1 MKRTTKL
8 LLMLV
13 VLVVSASLV
22 SCELFGIADNP
33 VSPRLKVK
41 SASLTLKVGDTKK
54 CPVSASTRA
63 KLLYGS
69 SDETIATV
77 DANGL
82 VTGVKEG
89 DAVITVVATNQ
100 EGSDL
105 FLEESAIVTVKVVN
119 EAVAL
124 LEDAKE
130 ENAGVRITY
139 TLNGTEK
146 TALFK
151 RVGDDYVLQSSV
163 DGSGIVPYLTPI
175 ASDEQE
181 GEGES
186 DGEDIFENLDSD
198 VEEDW
203 NFDDIEDDPDAA
215 NIDWDD
221 DDEGDDDDGD
231 VDDGDIDDDDWADAE
246 VGDGD
251 DDADDGDDDADGDD
265 GDADAGARAWTRAA
279 GEADDDEVGKD
290 LLFGLTIKAT
300 DVDILQTQF
309 NTATGT
315 YSEVQ
320 ADDSDAD
327 GNTAAFVGL
336 KVNGKQVAINPQPS
350 LTRASSKRVMKI
362 TKITLKT
369 KKKELKKGNSF
380 TLEANVEPKNATD
393 KSLKWISSKK
403 KIAKV
408 SAKKLTATNKK
419 DGIKKCSVKAIAKGN
434 VTITCK
440 ATQGNKKK
448 TCKVKVYVPVA
459 GVKISP
465 MSKTLTVGQTY
476 TLKASI
482 SPSDAENK
490 KVTFKSD
497 NPGVATVTSK
507 GKVTA
512 KKAGTAKITVT
523 TDDGKKTRTCT
534 ITVTDKP
541 KVQLSKTSLNLTVGD
556 SETLTAT
563 VSPKG
568 SDQTVTWTSS
578 DTSVATVKDGLVTA
592 VKAGKATITCT
603 AKDGGTSATCAVT
616 VTEPENPVIDATD
629 DFVDGGDP
637 LK

>member
-1 MKRTTKL
+1 M
-8 LLMLV
+8 MLV
-13 VLVVSASLV
+13 LVMSASLV
-22 SCELFGIADNP
+22 SCELLGIADNP

-41 SASLTLKVGDTKK
+41 ASSMTVKVGDTKK
-54 CPVSASTRA
+54 CPVSASTKA
-63 KLLYGS
+63 KLLYAS

-130 ENAGVRITY
+130 EKASVSITY

-163 DGSGIVPYLTPI
+163 DDSGIVPYLTPI
-175 ASDEQE
+175 ANDEQE
-181 GEGES
+181 EASGEGES

-221 DDEGDDDDGD
+221 DDEGDDDEGD

-246 VGDGD
+246 VGD
-251 DDADDGDDDADGDD
+251 DDADGDD
-265 GDADAGARAWTRAA
+265 DGDAGDDDDDEAGARAWTRAA
-279 GEADDDEVGKD
+279 EEADDDEVGKD

-315 YSEVQ
+315 YTEVQ

-336 KVNGKQVAINPQPS
+336 
-350 LTRASSKRVMKI
+350 
-362 TKITLKT
+362 
-369 KKKELKKGNSF
+369 
-380 TLEANVEPKNATD
+380 
-393 KSLKWISSKK
+393 
-403 KIAKV
+403 
-408 SAKKLTATNKK
+408 
-419 DGIKKCSVKAIAKGN
+419 
-434 VTITCK
+434 
-440 ATQGNKKK
+440 
-448 TCKVKVYVPVA
+448 
-459 GVKISP
+459 
-465 MSKTLTVGQTY
+465 
-476 TLKASI
+476 
-482 SPSDAENK
+482 
-490 KVTFKSD
+490 
-497 NPGVATVTSK
+497 
-507 GKVTA
+507 
-512 KKAGTAKITVT
+512 
-523 TDDGKKTRTCT
+523 
-534 ITVTDKP
+534 
-541 KVQLSKTSLNLTVGD
+541 
-556 SETLTAT
+556 
-563 VSPKG
+563 
-568 SDQTVTWTSS
+568 
-578 DTSVATVKDGLVTA
+578 
-592 VKAGKATITCT
+592 
-603 AKDGGTSATCAVT
+603 
-616 VTEPENPVIDATD
+616 
-629 DFVDGGDP
+629 
-637 LK
+637 

>member
-13 VLVVSASLV
+13 VLAVSASLV
-22 SCELFGIADNP
+22 SCELLGIADNP

-41 SASLTLKVGDTKK
+41 ASSMTVKVGDTKK
-54 CPVSASTRA
+54 CPVSASTKA
-63 KLLYGS
+63 KLLYAS

-163 DGSGIVPYLTPI
+163 DDSGIVPYLTPI

-203 NFDDIEDDPDAA
+203 NYDDIEDDPDAA

-246 VGDGD
+246 VGDDDGDAGD
-251 DDADDGDDDADGDD
+251 DD
-265 GDADAGARAWTRAA
+265 DADAGARAWTRAD

-315 YSEVQ
+315 YTEVQ

-336 KVNGKQVAINPQPS
+336 KVNGKQVAVNPQPS
-350 LTRASSKRVMKI
+350 LTRAGNGMEI
-362 TKITLKT
+362 LINKITLST
-369 KKKELKKGNSF
+369 
-380 TLEANVEPKNATD
+380 
-393 KSLKWISSKK
+393 SKK
-403 KIAKV
+403 K
-408 SAKKLTATNKK
+408 LKK
-419 DGIKKCSVKAIAKGN
+419 DAYYI
-434 VTITCK
+434 
-440 ATQGNKKK
+440 
-448 TCKVKVYVPVA
+448 
-459 GVKISP
+459 
-465 MSKTLTVGQTY
+465 L
-476 TLKASI
+476 
-482 SPSDAENK
+482 
-490 KVTFKSD
+490 
-497 NPGVATVTSK
+497 
-507 GKVTA
+507 
-512 KKAGTAKITVT
+512 
-523 TDDGKKTRTCT
+523 
-534 ITVTDKP
+534 
-541 KVQLSKTSLNLTVGD
+541 
-556 SETLTAT
+556 
-563 VSPKG
+563 
-568 SDQTVTWTSS
+568 
-578 DTSVATVKDGLVTA
+578 
-592 VKAGKATITCT
+592 
-603 AKDGGTSATCAVT
+603 
-616 VTEPENPVIDATD
+616 
-629 DFVDGGDP
+629 
-637 LK
+637 

>member
-1 MKRTTKL
+1 M
-8 LLMLV
+8 MLV
-13 VLVVSASLV
+13 LVMSAGLT
-22 SCELFGIADNP
+22 SCELLGIADNP

-41 SASLTLKVGDTKK
+41 ASSMTVKVGATKK

-63 KLLYGS
+63 KLLYAS

-130 ENAGVRITY
+130 EKASVSITY

-175 ASDEQE
+175 ANDEQE
-181 GEGES
+181 EASGEGES

-203 NFDDIEDDPDAA
+203 NYDDIEDDPDAA

-251 DDADDGDDDADGDD
+251 DDADGDDD
-265 GDADAGARAWTRAA
+265 GDAGDDDDDEAGARAWTRAA
-279 GEADDDEVGKD
+279 EEADDDEVGKD

-315 YSEVQ
+315 YTEVQ

-336 KVNGKQVAINPQPS
+336 KVNGKQVAVNPQPS
-350 LTRASSKRVMKI
+350 LTRAGNGMEI
-362 TKITLKT
+362 LINKITLSTSKKKLKKDAYYILKAKVSPTNAT
-369 KKKELKKGNSF
+369 KKK
-380 TLEANVEPKNATD
+380 V
-393 KSLKWISSKK
+393 KWTSSRK
-403 KIAKV
+403 KIVMIYDKGGDI
-408 SAKKLTATNKK
+408 T
-419 DGIKKCSVKAIAKGN
+419 KKCEMRANAKGHA
-434 VTITCK
+434 TITCI
-440 ATQGNKKK
+440 ATKGNKKK
-448 TCKVKVYVPVA
+448 TCKVEVYVPVA

-465 MSKTLTVGQTY
+465 MSKTLTVGQTC

-490 KVTFKSD
+490 KVTFTSS
-497 NPGVATVTSK
+497 NPGVATVTAS

-523 TDDGKKTRTCT
+523 TDDGKKKSTCT
-534 ITVTDKP
+534 ITVQDKK
-541 KVQLSKTSLNLTVGD
+541 KVQLSKTSLDLTVGD

-563 VSPKG
+563 VSPAG
-568 SDQTVTWTSS
+568 SDQTVIWTSS

-616 VTEPENPVIDATD
+616 VTDPENPVIDSTD
-629 DFVDGGDP
+629 DFEDGGDP